1 MRAPQAAWLGA
12 IASIVLYPVFF
23 PDAYRLGLGIV
34 VGAMAAGTV
43 GFVLLMGYAHQLAL
57 GQAAFCMVGGYST
70 ALLVTRLAW
79 DPLLTLVGGATLAAA
94 LAWAIGLPILRL
106 SGFMLA
112 MASLALQLIMLTLA
126 RELHITGQALGVSG
140 VPKFSVLGV
149 SLHDDRAYYGFVWV
163 VVLAFV
169 AAGINLE
176 RSRHG
181 RALKALASSEVAAA
195 SVAIDTAKSKLQMF
209 VLSAAMASVSG
220 SLIVHYLRIMEP
232 SVFDFTYSLN
242 IITAVVVGGMSSV
255 WGGVLGASIFVG
267 VREGVRG
274 MGGTY
279 VETLFM
285 AALTCAVL
293 MLFPRGVAGVLA
305 VTWRRRISQRDPTA
319 RAVRSP
325 VHAPESMSSRS
336 APAEQTPLAAVE
348 ILEVCSASRAF
359 GALRAVD
366 DVSFRVGAGK
376 ITALIGPNGAGKT
389 TLFNLVCGH
398 EPLDAGRISLGGRDI
413 GRMLP
418 AGIAALGLARTFQT
432 PRVFHGLSVLDN
444 AKSGAHRHYTSGVL
458 KAMIFTPTVRAEER
472 AAEQLAMAALA
483 QVKLQGLAARSPDEL
498 SFGQQRMLEIARA
511 LAMQPRLLL
520 MDEPASGLNDAET
533 EELARLILR
542 IHRQGTTVL
551 LIEHDLRL
559 VMGLADWIVVLDRG
573 RKIAEGPPDEVR
585 RSDEVVRAYLGA
597 ER

>member
-1 MRAPQAAWLGA
+1 MRAPQAAWLCA

-57 GQAAFCMVGGYST
+57 GQAAFCMVGGYTT

-79 DPLLTLVGGATLAAA
+79 DPLLTLAGGAALAAA

-126 RELHITGQALGVSG
+126 RELQITGQALGVSG
-140 VPKFSVLGV
+140 VPKFSLFGV
-149 SLHDDRAYYGFVWV
+149 TLQDDRAYYGFVWA

-181 RALKALASSEVAAA
+181 RALRALASSELAAA
-195 SVAIDTAKSKLQMF
+195 SVGIDTAKSKLQMF

-220 SLIVHYLRIMEP
+220 SLVVHYLRIMEP
-232 SVFDFTYSLN
+232 TVFDFTYSLN

-267 VREGVRG
+267 VREAVRG
-274 MGGTY
+274 MGGAY

-293 MLFPRGVAGVLA
+293 MLFPRGVAGVLGGA
-305 VTWRRRISQRDPTA
+305 YRRRISHRNPADP
-319 RAVRSP
+319 VIPPP
-325 VHAPESMSSRS
+325 VQASETMTSRS
-336 APAEQTPLAAVE
+336 APAEQ
-348 ILEVCSASRAF
+348 ILEVAEQILEVRSASRAF

-366 DVSFRVGAGK
+366 DVSFRARGGK

-398 EPLDAGRISLGGRDI
+398 EPLDAGQIMLGGRDI

-432 PRVFHGLSVLDN
+432 PRLFHGLSVLDN
-444 AKSGAHRHYTSGVL
+444 AKCGAHRLYTSGVL
-458 KAMIFTPTVRAEER
+458 RAMMFAPTVRAEER
-472 AAEQLAMAALA
+472 AAEELAMAALG
-483 QVKLQGLAARSPDEL
+483 QVRLEALAPRSPDEL

-542 IHRQGTTVL
+542 IHRQGITVL

-573 RKIAEGPPDEVR
+573 RKIAEGPPDAVR
-585 RSDEVVRAYLGA
+585 RSEEVIRAYLGV